1 MRWKE
6 ERKEGRKEGDVDL
19 FGCIYGGRF
28 CLCFFFFDVMIVIVI
43 VIVVVGCSF
52 LGLAGSLG
60 IGRCLCGL
68 VIGGSLVDG

>member
-1 MRWKE
+1 
-6 ERKEGRKEGDVDL
+6 
-19 FGCIYGGRF
+19 
-28 CLCFFFFDVMIVIVI
+28 MIVIVI

-52 LGLAGSLG
+52 LGLAGSLE